1 MGLYNS
7 CPNFLI
13 KRDYFEKIILLI
25 CILSN
30 ILFSAQIEELSWQK
44 GESFLTFLEKNKIP
58 LKLYYDLDKEDQEL
72 CSEIQSGNRFFSYTE
87 DDGSLTQALIPV
99 SLDIQIHIYKDSSDS
114 YKFQTLPINYNE
126 TSELIAIPI
135 TESISNDILKATGD
149 VTIAALLNSLFS
161 NSSADFKKMKKGDF
175 IAIEYNQKTYMGK
188 LHGMPEINAAMIQ
201 INGKPFYRFRN
212 NKDDKYYDEN
222 GVGFTKTYLFQI
234 PLTYTRISSPFT
246 NKRYHPVL
254 KRYRAHLGTDF
265 AAPTGRN
272 IYAAAD
278 GKIEF
283 VGTQSGYGKTIII
296 NHQNGYKT
304 LYAHQNGF
312 AKGLRQGQMIKK
324 GTHIGYVG
332 STGLSS
338 GPHLHLG
345 MYKNNVAID
354 AMSVLQKPK
363 FEGLDPKEK
372 PIFLANT
379 KATISK
385 FNKEIE
391 NDNRTAP
398 TRLDRISDKSIINLF

>member
-1 MGLYNS
+1 M
-7 CPNFLI
+7 
-13 KRDYFEKIILLI
+13 KKIILLI
-25 CILSN
+25 CILFN
-30 ILFSAQIEELSWQK
+30 TLFSAQIEELSWQK

-87 DDGSLTQALIPV
+87 EDGSLIQALIPV
-99 SLDIQIHIYKDSSDS
+99 SLDMQIHIYKDSSNE
-114 YKFQTLPINYNE
+114 YKFQTLPINYTE
-126 TSELIAIPI
+126 KSELIAIPI
-135 TESISNDILKATGD
+135 TESISNDIQKATGD
-149 VTIAALLNSLFS
+149 VTIAALLSTLFS
-161 NSSADFKKMKKGDF
+161 NSNADFKKMKKGDF

-212 NKDDKYYDEN
+212 SKDDKYYDEN

-234 PLTYTRISSPFT
+234 PLTFTRVSSPFT

-272 IYAAAD
+272 IYAASD
-278 GKIEF
+278 GKVEF
-283 VGTQSGYGKTIII
+283 VGTQSGYGKTVII

-354 AMSVLQKPK
+354 PMSVLQRPK
-363 FEGLDPKEK
+363 FEGLDPKDK
-372 PIFLANT
+372 STFLANT
-379 KATISK
+379 KGIISK
-385 FNKEIE
+385 FNKQIE
-391 NDNRTAP
+391 NDSRTTP
-398 TRLDRISDKSIINLF
+398 TRLDRISDRSIINLF

>member
-1 MGLYNS
+1 M
-7 CPNFLI
+7 
-13 KRDYFEKIILLI
+13 KKIILLI
-25 CILSN
+25 CILFN
-30 ILFSAQIEELSWQK
+30 TLFSAQIEELSWQK

-87 DDGSLTQALIPV
+87 EDGSLIQALIPV
-99 SLDIQIHIYKDSSDS
+99 SLDMQIHIYKDSSNE
-114 YKFQTLPINYNE
+114 YKFQTLPINYTE
-126 TSELIAIPI
+126 KSELIAIPI
-135 TESISNDILKATGD
+135 TESISNDIQKATGD
-149 VTIAALLNSLFS
+149 VIIAALLNTLFS
-161 NSSADFKKMKKGDF
+161 NSNADFKKMKKGDF

-212 NKDDKYYDEN
+212 SKDDKYYDEN

-234 PLTYTRISSPFT
+234 PLTFTRISSPFT

-272 IYAAAD
+272 IYAASD
-278 GKIEF
+278 GKVEF
-283 VGTQSGYGKTIII
+283 VGTQSGYGKTVII

-354 AMSVLQKPK
+354 PMSVLQRPK

-379 KATISK
+379 KAIISK
-385 FNKEIE
+385 FNNQIE
-391 NDNRTAP
+391 NDNRTTP
-398 TRLDRISDKSIINLF
+398 TRLDRISDRSIINLF

>member
-1 MGLYNS
+1 M
-7 CPNFLI
+7 
-13 KRDYFEKIILLI
+13 KKIILLI
-25 CILSN
+25 CILFN
-30 ILFSAQIEELSWQK
+30 TLFSAQIEELSWQK

-87 DDGSLTQALIPV
+87 EDGSLIQALIPV
-99 SLDIQIHIYKDSSDS
+99 SLDMQIHIYKDSSNE
-114 YKFQTLPINYNE
+114 YKFQTLPINYTE
-126 TSELIAIPI
+126 KSELIAIPI
-135 TESISNDILKATGD
+135 TESISNDIQKATGD
-149 VTIAALLNSLFS
+149 VTIAAILNTLFS
-161 NSSADFKKMKKGDF
+161 NSNADFKKMKKGDF

-212 NKDDKYYDEN
+212 SKDDKYYDEN

-234 PLTYTRISSPFT
+234 PLTFTRISSPFT

-278 GKIEF
+278 GKVEF

-354 AMSVLQKPK
+354 PMTVLQRPK

-379 KATISK
+379 KAIISK
-385 FNKEIE
+385 FNNQIE
-391 NDNRTAP
+391 NDNRTTP
-398 TRLDRISDKSIINLF
+398 TRLDRISDRSIINLF

>member
-1 MGLYNS
+1 M
-7 CPNFLI
+7 
-13 KRDYFEKIILLI
+13 KKIILLI
-25 CILSN
+25 CILFN
-30 ILFSAQIEELSWQK
+30 TLFSAQIEELSWQK

-87 DDGSLTQALIPV
+87 EDGSLIQALIPV
-99 SLDIQIHIYKDSSDS
+99 SLDMQIHIYKDSSNE
-114 YKFQTLPINYNE
+114 YKFQTLPINYTE
-126 TSELIAIPI
+126 KSELIAIPI
-135 TESISNDILKATGD
+135 TESISNDIQKATGD
-149 VTIAALLNSLFS
+149 VTIAALLNTLFS
-161 NSSADFKKMKKGDF
+161 NSNADFKKMKKGDF

-212 NKDDKYYDEN
+212 SKDDKYYDEN

-234 PLTYTRISSPFT
+234 PLTFTRISSPFT

-272 IYAAAD
+272 IYAASD
-278 GKIEF
+278 GKVEF
-283 VGTQSGYGKTIII
+283 VGTQSGYGKTVII

-354 AMSVLQKPK
+354 PMTVLQRPK

-379 KATISK
+379 KAIISE
-385 FNKEIE
+385 FNKQIE
-391 NDNRTAP
+391 NDNRTTP
-398 TRLDRISDKSIINLF
+398 TRLDRISDRSIINLF

>member
-1 MGLYNS
+1 M
-7 CPNFLI
+7 
-13 KRDYFEKIILLI
+13 KKIILLI
-25 CILSN
+25 CILFN
-30 ILFSAQIEELSWQK
+30 TLFSAQIEELSWQK

-87 DDGSLTQALIPV
+87 EDGSLIQALIPV
-99 SLDIQIHIYKDSSDS
+99 SLDMQIHIYKDSSNE
-114 YKFQTLPINYNE
+114 YKFQTLPINYTE
-126 TSELIAIPI
+126 KSELIAIPI
-135 TESISNDILKATGD
+135 TESISNDIQKATGD
-149 VTIAALLNSLFS
+149 VTIAAILNTLFS
-161 NSSADFKKMKKGDF
+161 NSNADFKKMKKGDF

-212 NKDDKYYDEN
+212 SKDDKYYDEN

-234 PLTYTRISSPFT
+234 PLTFTRVSSPFT

-272 IYAAAD
+272 IYAASD
-278 GKIEF
+278 GKVEF
-283 VGTQSGYGKTIII
+283 VGTQSGYGKTVII

-345 MYKNNVAID
+345 IYKNNVAID
-354 AMSVLQKPK
+354 PMTVLQRPK

-379 KATISK
+379 KAIISK
-385 FNKEIE
+385 FNNQIE
-391 NDNRTAP
+391 NDNRTTP
-398 TRLDRISDKSIINLF
+398 TRLDRISDRSIINLF

>member
-1 MGLYNS
+1 M
-7 CPNFLI
+7 
-13 KRDYFEKIILLI
+13 KKIILLI
-25 CILSN
+25 CILFN
-30 ILFSAQIEELSWQK
+30 TLFSAQIEELSWQK

-72 CSEIQSGNRFFSYTE
+72 CSEIQSGNRFFSHTE
-87 DDGSLTQALIPV
+87 EDGSLIQALIPV
-99 SLDIQIHIYKDSSDS
+99 SLDMQIHIYKDSSNE
-114 YKFQTLPINYNE
+114 YKFQTLPINYTE
-126 TSELIAIPI
+126 KSELIAIPI
-135 TESISNDILKATGD
+135 TESISNDIQKATGD
-149 VTIAALLNSLFS
+149 VTIAALLNTLFS
-161 NSSADFKKMKKGDF
+161 NSNADFKKMKKGDF

-212 NKDDKYYDEN
+212 SKDDKYYDEN

-234 PLTYTRISSPFT
+234 PLTFTRISSPFT

-272 IYAAAD
+272 IYSASD
-278 GKIEF
+278 GRVEF
-283 VGTQSGYGKTIII
+283 VGTQSGYGKTVII

-345 MYKNNVAID
+345 MYRNNVAID
-354 AMSVLQKPK
+354 PMTVLQRPK
-363 FEGLDPKEK
+363 FEGLDPKDK
-372 PIFLANT
+372 STFLANT
-379 KATISK
+379 KGIISK
-385 FNKEIE
+385 FNKQIE
-391 NDNRTAP
+391 NDSRTTP
-398 TRLDRISDKSIINLF
+398 TRLDRISDRSIINLF

>member
-1 MGLYNS
+1 L
-7 CPNFLI
+7 
-13 KRDYFEKIILLI
+13 KKIILLI
-25 CILSN
+25 CILFN
-30 ILFSAQIEELSWQK
+30 TLFSAQIEELSWQK

-87 DDGSLTQALIPV
+87 EDGSLIQALIPV
-99 SLDIQIHIYKDSSDS
+99 SLDMQIHIYKDSSNE
-114 YKFQTLPINYNE
+114 YKFQTLPINYTE
-126 TSELIAIPI
+126 KSELIAIPI
-135 TESISNDILKATGD
+135 TESISNDIQKATGD
-149 VTIAALLNSLFS
+149 VTIAAILSSLFS
-161 NSSADFKKMKKGDF
+161 NSNADFKKMKKGDF

-212 NKDDKYYDEN
+212 SKDDKYYDEN

-234 PLTYTRISSPFT
+234 PLTFTRISSPFT

-272 IYAAAD
+272 IYAASD
-278 GKIEF
+278 GKVEF
-283 VGTQSGYGKTIII
+283 VGTQSGYGKTVII

-354 AMSVLQKPK
+354 PMSVLQRPK

-379 KATISK
+379 KAIISK
-385 FNKEIE
+385 FNNQIE
-391 NDNRTAP
+391 NDNRTTP
-398 TRLDRISDKSIINLF
+398 TRLDRISDRSIINLF

>member
-1 MGLYNS
+1 M
-7 CPNFLI
+7 
-13 KRDYFEKIILLI
+13 KKIILLI
-25 CILSN
+25 CILFN
-30 ILFSAQIEELSWQK
+30 TLFSAQIEELSWQK

-87 DDGSLTQALIPV
+87 EDGNLIQALIPV
-99 SLDIQIHIYKDSSDS
+99 SLDMQIHIYKDSSNE
-114 YKFQTLPINYNE
+114 YKFQTLPINYTE
-126 TSELIAIPI
+126 KSELIAIPI

-149 VTIAALLNSLFS
+149 VTIAAILNTLFS
-161 NSSADFKKMKKGDF
+161 NSNADFKKMKKGDF

-212 NKDDKYYDEN
+212 SKDDKYYDEN

-234 PLTYTRISSPFT
+234 PLTFTRVSSPFT

-272 IYAAAD
+272 IYSASD
-278 GKIEF
+278 GRVEF
-283 VGTQSGYGKTIII
+283 VGTQSGYGKTVII

-354 AMSVLQKPK
+354 PMTVLQRPK

-379 KATISK
+379 KAIISK
-385 FNKEIE
+385 FNNQIE
-391 NDNRTAP
+391 NDNRTTP

>member
-1 MGLYNS
+1 M
-7 CPNFLI
+7 
-13 KRDYFEKIILLI
+13 KKIILLI
-25 CILSN
+25 CILFN
-30 ILFSAQIEELSWQK
+30 TLFSAQIEELSWQK

-87 DDGSLTQALIPV
+87 EDGSLIQALIPV
-99 SLDIQIHIYKDSSDS
+99 SLDMQIHIYKDSSNE
-114 YKFQTLPINYNE
+114 YKFQTLPINYTE
-126 TSELIAIPI
+126 KSELIAIPI
-135 TESISNDILKATGD
+135 TESISNDIQKATGD
-149 VTIAALLNSLFS
+149 VTIAAILNTLFS
-161 NSSADFKKMKKGDF
+161 NSNADFKKMKKGDF

-212 NKDDKYYDEN
+212 SKDDKYYDEN

-234 PLTYTRISSPFT
+234 PLTFTRVSSPFT

-272 IYAAAD
+272 IYAASD
-278 GKIEF
+278 GKVEF
-283 VGTQSGYGKTIII
+283 VGTQSGYGKTVII

-354 AMSVLQKPK
+354 PMSVLQRPK

-379 KATISK
+379 KAIISK
-385 FNKEIE
+385 FNNQIE
-391 NDNRTAP
+391 NDDRTTP
-398 TRLDRISDKSIINLF
+398 TRLDRISDRSIINLF

>member
-1 MGLYNS
+1 M
-7 CPNFLI
+7 
-13 KRDYFEKIILLI
+13 KKIILLI
-25 CILSN
+25 CVLFN
-30 ILFSAQIEELSWQK
+30 TLFSAQIEELSWQK

-87 DDGSLTQALIPV
+87 EDGSLIQALIPV
-99 SLDIQIHIYKDSSDS
+99 SLDMQIHIYKDSSNE
-114 YKFQTLPINYNE
+114 YKFQTLPINYTE
-126 TSELIAIPI
+126 KSELIAIPI
-135 TESISNDILKATGD
+135 TESISNDIQKATGD
-149 VTIAALLNSLFS
+149 VTIAAILNTLFS
-161 NSSADFKKMKKGDF
+161 NSNADFKKMKKGDF

-212 NKDDKYYDEN
+212 SKDDKYYDEN

-234 PLTYTRISSPFT
+234 PLTFTRVSSPFT
-246 NKRYHPVL
+246 NTRYHPVL
-254 KRYRAHLGTDF
+254 QSYRAHLGTDF

-272 IYAAAD
+272 IYAASD
-278 GKIEF
+278 GKVEF
-283 VGTQSGYGKTIII
+283 VGTQSGYGKTVII

-345 MYKNNVAID
+345 MYRNNVAID
-354 AMSVLQKPK
+354 PMTVLQRPK
-363 FEGLDPKEK
+363 FEGLDPKDK
-372 PIFLANT
+372 STFLANT
-379 KATISK
+379 KGIISK
-385 FNKEIE
+385 FNKQIE
-391 NDNRTAP
+391 NDSRTTP
-398 TRLDRISDKSIINLF
+398 TRLDRISDRSIINLF

>member
-1 MGLYNS
+1 M
-7 CPNFLI
+7 
-13 KRDYFEKIILLI
+13 KKIILLI
-25 CILSN
+25 CILFN
-30 ILFSAQIEELSWQK
+30 TLFSAQIEELSWQK

-87 DDGSLTQALIPV
+87 EDGSLIQALIPV
-99 SLDIQIHIYKDSSDS
+99 SLDMQIHIYKDSSNE
-114 YKFQTLPINYNE
+114 YKFQTLPINYTE
-126 TSELIAIPI
+126 KSELIAIPI
-135 TESISNDILKATGD
+135 TESISNDIQKATGD
-149 VTIAALLNSLFS
+149 VTIAAILNTLFS
-161 NSSADFKKMKKGDF
+161 NSNADFKKMKKGDF

-212 NKDDKYYDEN
+212 SKDDKYYDEN

-234 PLTYTRISSPFT
+234 PLTFTRISSPFT

-272 IYAAAD
+272 IYAASD
-278 GKIEF
+278 GRVEF
-283 VGTQSGYGKTIII
+283 VGTQSGYGKTVII

-345 MYKNNVAID
+345 MYRNNVAID
-354 AMSVLQKPK
+354 PMTVLQRPK

-379 KATISK
+379 KAIISK
-385 FNKEIE
+385 FNNQIE
-391 NDNRTAP
+391 NDNRTTP
-398 TRLDRISDKSIINLF
+398 TRLDRISDRSIINLF

>member
-1 MGLYNS
+1 M
-7 CPNFLI
+7 
-13 KRDYFEKIILLI
+13 KKIILLI
-25 CILSN
+25 CILFN
-30 ILFSAQIEELSWQK
+30 TLFSAQIEELSWQK

-87 DDGSLTQALIPV
+87 EDGNLIQALIPV
-99 SLDIQIHIYKDSSDS
+99 SLDMQIHIYKDSSNE
-114 YKFQTLPINYNE
+114 YKFQTLPINYTE
-126 TSELIAIPI
+126 KSELIAIPI
-135 TESISNDILKATGD
+135 TESISNDIQKATGD
-149 VTIAALLNSLFS
+149 VTIAALLNTLFS
-161 NSSADFKKMKKGDF
+161 NSNADFKKMKKGDF

-212 NKDDKYYDEN
+212 SKDDKYYDEN

-234 PLTYTRISSPFT
+234 PLTFTRISSPFT

-272 IYAAAD
+272 IYAASD
-278 GKIEF
+278 GKVEF
-283 VGTQSGYGKTIII
+283 VGTQSGYGKTVII

-354 AMSVLQKPK
+354 PMTVLQRPK
-363 FEGLDPKEK
+363 FEGLDPKDK

-379 KATISK
+379 KAIISK
-385 FNKEIE
+385 FNKQIE
-391 NDNRTAP
+391 NDNRTTP
-398 TRLDRISDKSIINLF
+398 TRLDRISDRSIINLF

>member
-1 MGLYNS
+1 M
-7 CPNFLI
+7 
-13 KRDYFEKIILLI
+13 KKIILLI
-25 CILSN
+25 CILFN
-30 ILFSAQIEELSWQK
+30 TLFSAQIEELSWQK

-87 DDGSLTQALIPV
+87 EDGSLIQALIPV
-99 SLDIQIHIYKDSSDS
+99 SLDMQIHIYKDSSNE
-114 YKFQTLPINYNE
+114 YKFQTLPINYTE
-126 TSELIAIPI
+126 KSELIAIPI
-135 TESISNDILKATGD
+135 TESISNDIQKATGD
-149 VTIAALLNSLFS
+149 VTIAALLSSLFS
-161 NSSADFKKMKKGDF
+161 NSNADFKKMKKGDF

-212 NKDDKYYDEN
+212 SKDDKYYDEN

-234 PLTYTRISSPFT
+234 PLTFTRISSPFT

-272 IYAAAD
+272 IYAASD
-278 GKIEF
+278 GKVEF
-283 VGTQSGYGKTIII
+283 VGTQSGYGKTVII

-354 AMSVLQKPK
+354 PMSVLQRPK

-379 KATISK
+379 KAIISK
-385 FNKEIE
+385 FNNQIE
-391 NDNRTAP
+391 NDNRTTP
-398 TRLDRISDKSIINLF
+398 TRLDRISDRSIINLF

>member
-1 MGLYNS
+1 M
-7 CPNFLI
+7 
-13 KRDYFEKIILLI
+13 KKIILLI
-25 CILSN
+25 CILFN
-30 ILFSAQIEELSWQK
+30 TLFSAQIEELSWQK

-87 DDGSLTQALIPV
+87 EDGSLIQALIPV
-99 SLDIQIHIYKDSSDS
+99 SLDMQIHIYKDSSNE
-114 YKFQTLPINYNE
+114 YKFQTLPINYTE
-126 TSELIAIPI
+126 KSELIAIPI

-149 VTIAALLNSLFS
+149 VTIAALLNTLFS
-161 NSSADFKKMKKGDF
+161 NSNADFKKMKKGDF

-212 NKDDKYYDEN
+212 SKDDKYYDEN

-234 PLTYTRISSPFT
+234 PLTFTRISSPFT

-272 IYAAAD
+272 IYAASD
-278 GKIEF
+278 GKVEF

-354 AMSVLQKPK
+354 PMTVLQRPK

-379 KATISK
+379 KAIISK
-385 FNKEIE
+385 FNNQIE
-391 NDNRTAP
+391 NDNRTTP
-398 TRLDRISDKSIINLF
+398 TRLDRISDRSIINLF

>member
-1 MGLYNS
+1 M
-7 CPNFLI
+7 
-13 KRDYFEKIILLI
+13 KKIILLI
-25 CILSN
+25 CILFN
-30 ILFSAQIEELSWQK
+30 TLFSAQIEELSWQK

-87 DDGSLTQALIPV
+87 EDGSLIQALIPV
-99 SLDIQIHIYKDSSDS
+99 SLDMQIHIYKDSSNE
-114 YKFQTLPINYNE
+114 YKFQTLPINYTE
-126 TSELIAIPI
+126 KSELIAIPI
-135 TESISNDILKATGD
+135 TESISNDIQKATGD
-149 VTIAALLNSLFS
+149 VTIAALLSTLFS
-161 NSSADFKKMKKGDF
+161 NSNADFKKMKKGDF
-175 IAIEYNQKTYMGK
+175 IAIEYNKKSYMGK

-212 NKDDKYYDEN
+212 SKDDKYYDEN

-234 PLTYTRISSPFT
+234 PLTFTRISSPFT

-272 IYAAAD
+272 IYSASD
-278 GKIEF
+278 GRVEF
-283 VGTQSGYGKTIII
+283 VGTQSGYGKTVII

-345 MYKNNVAID
+345 MYRNNVAID
-354 AMSVLQKPK
+354 PMTVLQRPK
-363 FEGLDPKEK
+363 FEGLDPKDK
-372 PIFLANT
+372 STFLANT
-379 KATISK
+379 KGIISK
-385 FNKEIE
+385 FNKQIE
-391 NDNRTAP
+391 NDSRTTP
-398 TRLDRISDKSIINLF
+398 TRLDRISDRSIINLF

>member
-1 MGLYNS
+1 M
-7 CPNFLI
+7 
-13 KRDYFEKIILLI
+13 KKIILLI
-25 CILSN
+25 CVLFN
-30 ILFSAQIEELSWQK
+30 TLFSAQIEELSWQK

-99 SLDIQIHIYKDSSDS
+99 SLDMQIHIYKDSSNE
-114 YKFQTLPINYNE
+114 YKFQTLPINYTEN
-126 TSELIAIPI
+126 SELIAIPI

-149 VTIAALLNSLFS
+149 VTIAAILSSLFS
-161 NSSADFKKMKKGDF
+161 NSNADFKKMKKGDF

-212 NKDDKYYDEN
+212 SKDDKYYDEN

-234 PLTYTRISSPFT
+234 PLTFTRISSPFT

-278 GKIEF
+278 GKVEF

-312 AKGLRQGQMIKK
+312 AKGIRVGQMIKK

-354 AMSVLQKPK
+354 SMTVLQKPK

-379 KATISK
+379 KAIISK
-385 FNKEIE
+385 FNKQIE
-391 NDNRTAP
+391 NDNRTTP
-398 TRLDRISDKSIINLF
+398 TRLDRISDRSIINLF

>member
-1 MGLYNS
+1 M
-7 CPNFLI
+7 
-13 KRDYFEKIILLI
+13 KKIILLI
-25 CILSN
+25 CILFN
-30 ILFSAQIEELSWQK
+30 TLFSAQIEELSWQK

-87 DDGSLTQALIPV
+87 EDGSLIQALIPV
-99 SLDIQIHIYKDSSDS
+99 SLDMQIHIYKDSSNE
-114 YKFQTLPINYNE
+114 YKFQTLPINYTE
-126 TSELIAIPI
+126 KSELIAIPI

-149 VTIAALLNSLFS
+149 VTIAALLNTLFS
-161 NSSADFKKMKKGDF
+161 NSNADFKKMKKGDF

-212 NKDDKYYDEN
+212 SKDDKYYDEN

-234 PLTYTRISSPFT
+234 PLTFTRVSSPFT

-272 IYAAAD
+272 IYAASD
-278 GKIEF
+278 GKVEF
-283 VGTQSGYGKTIII
+283 VGTQSGYGKTVII

-354 AMSVLQKPK
+354 PMTVLQRPK

-379 KATISK
+379 KAIISK
-385 FNKEIE
+385 FNNQIE
-391 NDNRTAP
+391 NENRTTP
-398 TRLDRISDKSIINLF
+398 TRLDRISDRSIINLF

>member
-1 MGLYNS
+1 M
-7 CPNFLI
+7 
-13 KRDYFEKIILLI
+13 KKIILLI
-25 CILSN
+25 CILFN
-30 ILFSAQIEELSWQK
+30 TLFSAQIEELSWQK

-87 DDGSLTQALIPV
+87 EDGSLIQALIPV
-99 SLDIQIHIYKDSSDS
+99 SLDMQIHIYKDSSNE
-114 YKFQTLPINYNE
+114 YKFQTLPINYTE
-126 TSELIAIPI
+126 KSELIAIPI
-135 TESISNDILKATGD
+135 TESISNDIQKATGD
-149 VTIAALLNSLFS
+149 VTIAAILNTLFS
-161 NSSADFKKMKKGDF
+161 NSNADFKKMKKGDF

-212 NKDDKYYDEN
+212 SKDDKYYDEN

-234 PLTYTRISSPFT
+234 PLTFTRISSPFT

-272 IYAAAD
+272 IYAASD
-278 GKIEF
+278 GKVEF
-283 VGTQSGYGKTIII
+283 VGTQSGYGKTVII

-354 AMSVLQKPK
+354 PMTVLQRPK

-372 PIFLANT
+372 PTFLANT
-379 KATISK
+379 KAIISK
-385 FNKEIE
+385 FNNQIE
-391 NDNRTAP
+391 NDNRTTP
-398 TRLDRISDKSIINLF
+398 TRLDRISDRSIINLF

>member
-1 MGLYNS
+1 M
-7 CPNFLI
+7 
-13 KRDYFEKIILLI
+13 KKIILLI
-25 CILSN
+25 CILFN
-30 ILFSAQIEELSWQK
+30 TLFSAQIEELSWQK

-87 DDGSLTQALIPV
+87 EDGSLIQALIPV
-99 SLDIQIHIYKDSSDS
+99 SLDMQIHIYKDSSNE
-114 YKFQTLPINYNE
+114 YKFQTLPINYTE
-126 TSELIAIPI
+126 KSELIAIPI
-135 TESISNDILKATGD
+135 TESISNDIQKATGD
-149 VTIAALLNSLFS
+149 VTIAALLNTLFS
-161 NSSADFKKMKKGDF
+161 NSNADFKKMKKGDF

-212 NKDDKYYDEN
+212 SKDDKYYDEN

-234 PLTYTRISSPFT
+234 PLTFTRISSPFT

-272 IYAAAD
+272 IYAASD
-278 GKIEF
+278 GKVEF
-283 VGTQSGYGKTIII
+283 VGTQSGYGKTVII

-354 AMSVLQKPK
+354 PMTVLQRPK
-363 FEGLDPKEK
+363 FEGLDPKDK
-372 PIFLANT
+372 STFLANT
-379 KATISK
+379 KAIISK
-385 FNKEIE
+385 FNNQIE
-391 NDNRTAP
+391 NDNRTTP
-398 TRLDRISDKSIINLF
+398 TRLDRISDRSIINLF

>member
-1 MGLYNS
+1 M
-7 CPNFLI
+7 
-13 KRDYFEKIILLI
+13 KKIILLI
-25 CILSN
+25 CILFN
-30 ILFSAQIEELSWQK
+30 TLFSAQIEELSWQK

-87 DDGSLTQALIPV
+87 EDGNLIQALIPV
-99 SLDIQIHIYKDSSDS
+99 SLDMQIHIYKDSSNE
-114 YKFQTLPINYNE
+114 YKFQTLPINYTE
-126 TSELIAIPI
+126 KSELIAIPI
-135 TESISNDILKATGD
+135 TESISNDIQKATGD
-149 VTIAALLNSLFS
+149 VTIAALLNTLFS
-161 NSSADFKKMKKGDF
+161 NSNADFKKMKKGDF

-212 NKDDKYYDEN
+212 SKDDKYYDEN

-234 PLTYTRISSPFT
+234 PLTFTRISSPFT

-272 IYAAAD
+272 IYAASD
-278 GKIEF
+278 GKVEF

-354 AMSVLQKPK
+354 PMTVLQRPK

-379 KATISK
+379 KAIISK
-385 FNKEIE
+385 FNNQIE
-391 NDNRTAP
+391 NDNRTTP
-398 TRLDRISDKSIINLF
+398 TRLDRISDRSIINLF

>member
-1 MGLYNS
+1 M
-7 CPNFLI
+7 
-13 KRDYFEKIILLI
+13 KKIILLI
-25 CILSN
+25 CILFN
-30 ILFSAQIEELSWQK
+30 TLFSAQIEELSWQK

-87 DDGSLTQALIPV
+87 EDGSLIQALIPV
-99 SLDIQIHIYKDSSDS
+99 SLDMQIHIYKDSSNE
-114 YKFQTLPINYNE
+114 YKFQTLPINYTE
-126 TSELIAIPI
+126 KSELIAIPI

-149 VTIAALLNSLFS
+149 VTIAAILNTLFS
-161 NSSADFKKMKKGDF
+161 NSNADFKKMKKGDF

-212 NKDDKYYDEN
+212 SKDDKYYDEN

-234 PLTYTRISSPFT
+234 PLTFTRISSPFT

-272 IYAAAD
+272 IYAASD
-278 GKIEF
+278 GKVEF
-283 VGTQSGYGKTIII
+283 VGTQSGYGKTVII

-354 AMSVLQKPK
+354 PMTVLQRPK

-379 KATISK
+379 KAIISK
-385 FNKEIE
+385 FNKQIE
-391 NDNRTAP
+391 NDYRTTP
-398 TRLDRISDKSIINLF
+398 TRLDRISDRSIINLF

>member
-1 MGLYNS
+1 M
-7 CPNFLI
+7 
-13 KRDYFEKIILLI
+13 KKIILLI
-25 CILSN
+25 CLLFN
-30 ILFSAQIEELSWQK
+30 TLFSAQIEELSWQK

-87 DDGSLTQALIPV
+87 EDGSLIQALIPV
-99 SLDIQIHIYKDSSDS
+99 SLDMQIHIYKDSSNE
-114 YKFQTLPINYNE
+114 YKFQTLPINYTE
-126 TSELIAIPI
+126 KSELIAIPI
-135 TESISNDILKATGD
+135 TESISNDIQKATGD
-149 VTIAALLNSLFS
+149 VTIAAILNTLFS
-161 NSSADFKKMKKGDF
+161 NSNADFKKMKKGDF

-212 NKDDKYYDEN
+212 SKDDKYYDEN

-234 PLTYTRISSPFT
+234 PLTFTRISSPFT

-278 GKIEF
+278 GKVEF

-312 AKGLRQGQMIKK
+312 AKGIRVGQMIKK

-354 AMSVLQKPK
+354 SMTVLQKPK

-379 KATISK
+379 KAIISK
-385 FNKEIE
+385 FNNQIE
-391 NDNRTAP
+391 NDNRTTP
-398 TRLDRISDKSIINLF
+398 TRLDRISDRSIINLF

>member
-1 MGLYNS
+1 M
-7 CPNFLI
+7 
-13 KRDYFEKIILLI
+13 KKIILLI
-25 CILSN
+25 CILFN
-30 ILFSAQIEELSWQK
+30 TLFSAQIEELSWQK

-87 DDGSLTQALIPV
+87 EDGSLIQALIPV
-99 SLDIQIHIYKDSSDS
+99 SLDMQIHIYKDSSNE
-114 YKFQTLPINYNE
+114 YKFQTLPINYTE
-126 TSELIAIPI
+126 KSELIAIPI

-149 VTIAALLNSLFS
+149 VTIAAILNTLFS
-161 NSSADFKKMKKGDF
+161 NSNADFKKMKKGDF

-212 NKDDKYYDEN
+212 SKDDKYYDEN

-234 PLTYTRISSPFT
+234 PLTFTRISSPFT

-272 IYAAAD
+272 IYAASD
-278 GKIEF
+278 GKVEF
-283 VGTQSGYGKTIII
+283 VGTQSGYGKTVII

-354 AMSVLQKPK
+354 PMTVLQRPK

-379 KATISK
+379 KAIISK
-385 FNKEIE
+385 FNKQIE
-391 NDNRTAP
+391 NDDRTTP

>member
-1 MGLYNS
+1 M
-7 CPNFLI
+7 
-13 KRDYFEKIILLI
+13 KKIILLV
-25 CILSN
+25 CILFN
-30 ILFSAQIEELSWQK
+30 TLFSAQIEELSWQK

-87 DDGSLTQALIPV
+87 EDGSLIQALIPV
-99 SLDIQIHIYKDSSDS
+99 SLDMQIHIYKDSSNE
-114 YKFQTLPINYNE
+114 YKFQTLPINYTE
-126 TSELIAIPI
+126 KSELIAIPI
-135 TESISNDILKATGD
+135 TESISNDIQKATGD
-149 VTIAALLNSLFS
+149 VTIAALLNTLFS
-161 NSSADFKKMKKGDF
+161 NSNADFKKMKKGDF

-212 NKDDKYYDEN
+212 SKDDKYYDEN

-234 PLTYTRISSPFT
+234 PLTFTRISSPFT

-278 GKIEF
+278 GKVEF

-312 AKGLRQGQMIKK
+312 AKGIRVGQMIKK

-354 AMSVLQKPK
+354 SMSVLQKPK

-379 KATISK
+379 KAIISK
-385 FNKEIE
+385 FNKQIE
-391 NDNRTAP
+391 NDNRTTP
-398 TRLDRISDKSIINLF
+398 TRLDRISDRSIINLF

>member
-1 MGLYNS
+1 M
-7 CPNFLI
+7 
-13 KRDYFEKIILLI
+13 KKIILLI
-25 CILSN
+25 CILFN
-30 ILFSAQIEELSWQK
+30 TLFSAQIEELSWQK

-72 CSEIQSGNRFFSYTE
+72 CSEIQSGNKFFSYTE
-87 DDGSLTQALIPV
+87 EDGSLIQALIPV
-99 SLDIQIHIYKDSSDS
+99 SLDMQIHIYKDSSNE
-114 YKFQTLPINYNE
+114 YKFQTLPINYTE
-126 TSELIAIPI
+126 KSELIAIPI
-135 TESISNDILKATGD
+135 TESISNDIQKATGD
-149 VTIAALLNSLFS
+149 VTIAALLNTLFS
-161 NSSADFKKMKKGDF
+161 NSNADFKKMKKGDF

-212 NKDDKYYDEN
+212 SKDDKYYDEN

-234 PLTYTRISSPFT
+234 PLTFTRISSPFT

-272 IYAAAD
+272 IYAASD
-278 GKIEF
+278 GKVEF
-283 VGTQSGYGKTIII
+283 VGTQSGYGKTVII

-354 AMSVLQKPK
+354 PMTVLQRPK

-379 KATISK
+379 KAIISK
-385 FNKEIE
+385 FNNQIE
-391 NDNRTAP
+391 NDNRTTP
-398 TRLDRISDKSIINLF
+398 TRLDRISDRSIINLF

>member
-1 MGLYNS
+1 M
-7 CPNFLI
+7 
-13 KRDYFEKIILLI
+13 KKIILLI
-25 CILSN
+25 CILFN
-30 ILFSAQIEELSWQK
+30 TLFSAQIEELSWQK

-87 DDGSLTQALIPV
+87 EDGSLIQALIPV
-99 SLDIQIHIYKDSSDS
+99 SLDMQIHIYKDSSNE
-114 YKFQTLPINYNE
+114 YKFQTLPINYTE
-126 TSELIAIPI
+126 KSELIAIPI
-135 TESISNDILKATGD
+135 TESISNDIQKATGD
-149 VTIAALLNSLFS
+149 VTIAAILNTLFS
-161 NSSADFKKMKKGDF
+161 NSNADFKKMKKGDF

-212 NKDDKYYDEN
+212 SKDDKYYDEN

-234 PLTYTRISSPFT
+234 PLTFTRISSPFT

-272 IYAAAD
+272 IYAASD
-278 GKIEF
+278 GKVEF
-283 VGTQSGYGKTIII
+283 VGTQSGYGKTVII

-354 AMSVLQKPK
+354 PMSVLQRPK

-379 KATISK
+379 KAIISK
-385 FNKEIE
+385 FNKQIE
-391 NDNRTAP
+391 NDNRTTP
-398 TRLDRISDKSIINLF
+398 TRLDRISDRSIINLF

>member
-1 MGLYNS
+1 M
-7 CPNFLI
+7 
-13 KRDYFEKIILLI
+13 KKIILLI
-25 CILSN
+25 CILFN
-30 ILFSAQIEELSWQK
+30 TLFSAQIEELSWQK

-87 DDGSLTQALIPV
+87 EDGSLIQALIPV
-99 SLDIQIHIYKDSSDS
+99 SLDMQIHIYKDSSNE
-114 YKFQTLPINYNE
+114 YKFQTLPINYTE
-126 TSELIAIPI
+126 KSELIAIPI
-135 TESISNDILKATGD
+135 TESISNDIQKATGD
-149 VTIAALLNSLFS
+149 VTIAALLNTLFS
-161 NSSADFKKMKKGDF
+161 NSNADFKKMKKGDF

-212 NKDDKYYDEN
+212 SKDDKYYDEN

-234 PLTYTRISSPFT
+234 PLTFTRISSPFT

-272 IYAAAD
+272 IYAASD
-278 GKIEF
+278 GKVEF

-354 AMSVLQKPK
+354 PMSVLQRPK

-379 KATISK
+379 KETILK
-385 FNKEIE
+385 FNKEME
-391 NDNRTAP
+391 SDNRAVP
-398 TRLDRISDKSIINLF
+398 TRLDRISDRSIINLF

>member
-1 MGLYNS
+1 M
-7 CPNFLI
+7 
-13 KRDYFEKIILLI
+13 KKIILLI
-25 CILSN
+25 CILFN
-30 ILFSAQIEELSWQK
+30 TLFSAQIEELSWQK

-87 DDGSLTQALIPV
+87 EDGSLIQALIPV
-99 SLDIQIHIYKDSSDS
+99 SLDMQIHIYKDSSNE
-114 YKFQTLPINYNE
+114 YKFQTLPINYTE
-126 TSELIAIPI
+126 KSELIAIPI
-135 TESISNDILKATGD
+135 TESISNDIQKATGD
-149 VTIAALLNSLFS
+149 VTIAALLNTLFS
-161 NSSADFKKMKKGDF
+161 NSNADFKKMKKGDF

-212 NKDDKYYDEN
+212 SKDDKYYDEN

-234 PLTYTRISSPFT
+234 PLTFTRISSPFT

-272 IYAAAD
+272 IYAASD
-278 GKIEF
+278 GKVEF
-283 VGTQSGYGKTIII
+283 VGTQSGYGKTVII

-354 AMSVLQKPK
+354 PMSVLQRPK

-379 KATISK
+379 KAIISK
-385 FNKEIE
+385 FNNQIE
-391 NDNRTAP
+391 NENRTTP
-398 TRLDRISDKSIINLF
+398 TRLDRISDRSIINLF

>member
-1 MGLYNS
+1 M
-7 CPNFLI
+7 
-13 KRDYFEKIILLI
+13 KKIILLI
-25 CILSN
+25 YILFN
-30 ILFSAQIEELSWQK
+30 TLFSAQIEELSWQK

-87 DDGSLTQALIPV
+87 EDGSLIQALIPV
-99 SLDIQIHIYKDSSDS
+99 SLDMQIHIYKDSSNE
-114 YKFQTLPINYNE
+114 YKFQTLPINYTE
-126 TSELIAIPI
+126 KSELIAIPI

-149 VTIAALLNSLFS
+149 VTIAAILNTLFS
-161 NSSADFKKMKKGDF
+161 NSNADFKKMKKGDF

-212 NKDDKYYDEN
+212 SKDDKYYDEN

-234 PLTYTRISSPFT
+234 PLTFTRISSPFT

-272 IYAAAD
+272 IYAASD
-278 GKIEF
+278 GKVEF
-283 VGTQSGYGKTIII
+283 VGTQSGYGKTVII

-312 AKGLRQGQMIKK
+312 AKGIRVGQMIKK

-354 AMSVLQKPK
+354 PMSVLQRPK

-379 KATISK
+379 KAIISK
-385 FNKEIE
+385 FNKQIE
-391 NDNRTAP
+391 NDNRTTP
-398 TRLDRISDKSIINLF
+398 TRLDRISDRSIINLF

>member
-1 MGLYNS
+1 M
-7 CPNFLI
+7 
-13 KRDYFEKIILLI
+13 KKIILLI
-25 CILSN
+25 CILFN
-30 ILFSAQIEELSWQK
+30 TLFSAQIEELSWQK

-87 DDGSLTQALIPV
+87 EDGSLIQALIPV
-99 SLDIQIHIYKDSSDS
+99 SLDMQIHIYKDSSNE
-114 YKFQTLPINYNE
+114 YKFQTLPINYTE
-126 TSELIAIPI
+126 KSELIAIPI
-135 TESISNDILKATGD
+135 TESISNDIQKATGD
-149 VTIAALLNSLFS
+149 VTIAAILNTLFS
-161 NSSADFKKMKKGDF
+161 NSNADFKKMKKGDF

-212 NKDDKYYDEN
+212 SKDDKYYDEN

-234 PLTYTRISSPFT
+234 PLTFTRVSSPFT
-246 NKRYHPVL
+246 NKRYPPVL

-272 IYAAAD
+272 IYAASD
-278 GKIEF
+278 GKVEF

-354 AMSVLQKPK
+354 PMTVLQRPK
-363 FEGLDPKEK
+363 FEGLDPKDK
-372 PIFLANT
+372 SIFLANT
-379 KATISK
+379 KAIISK
-385 FNKEIE
+385 FNNQIE
-391 NDNRTAP
+391 NDNRTTP
-398 TRLDRISDKSIINLF
+398 TRLDRISDRSIINLF